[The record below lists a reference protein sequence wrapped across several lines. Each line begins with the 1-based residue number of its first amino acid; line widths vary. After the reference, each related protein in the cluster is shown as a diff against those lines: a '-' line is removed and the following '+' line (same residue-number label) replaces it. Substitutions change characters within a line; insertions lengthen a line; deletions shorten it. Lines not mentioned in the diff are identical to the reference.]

1 MSAVRRRLAAVA
13 AVVAALAGAAGGQ
26 MTHQGPFEPKSLEE
40 VERLALANAPA
51 LAVARAELAARR
63 AAAEATGILDDP
75 RLEVDARNFL
85 PAGEHDPAEA
95 MIVLEQP
102 LPGRGQRRAAREL
115 AAAEIALAEAE
126 AGGVEQRLLRDLR
139 LEWAEIYAL
148 SRELE
153 ALSEAH
159 ELLDLLVASAS
170 TLYGAGQTGLGA
182 PLMAQLELSRHDLDV
197 EAADA
202 KLTAA
207 AARLATLA
215 GGGASGA
222 IPRVAALPDVVLP
235 KIDPATA
242 APYTLEAVIAHR
254 RVLVAESRVAA
265 LEAGL
270 SPGFTVGGGL
280 LLMDGAD
287 PNLVARVGIELPFFR
302 ARRERPRIEEAR
314 FEVEA
319 YLARRHETELAARAE
334 LARWLAEGRR
344 LETVR
349 RRYREAVLPQGSAA
363 LDAARAELLAGR
375 GPLSEVLE
383 RFEDW
388 YHDRIDLAR
397 ADADLYAAWAEV
409 EALLA
414 SPLPAAPEGG
424 SR

>member
-1 MSAVRRRLAAVA
+1 MPAVRRRFAAVLAVHLLPWA
-13 AVVAALAGAAGGQ
+13 AAGQ
-26 MTHQGPFEPKSLEE
+26 MTHTVVFEPKTLEE
-40 VERLALANAPA
+40 VESLALANSPS
-51 LAVARAELAARR
+51 LAAARAELAARR
-63 AAAEATGILDDP
+63 AAAGAAGVLDDP
-75 RLEVDARNFL
+75 RLELDARNFL

-102 LPGRGQRRAAREL
+102 LPGHGQRRAERDL
-115 AAAEIALAEAE
+115 AAAEIGLAEVE
-126 AGGVEQRLLRDLR
+126 AGGAEQRLLRDVR
-139 LEWAEIYAL
+139 LAWAEIYAL

-153 ALSEAH
+153 AMSEAH

-170 TLYGAGQTGLGA
+170 TLYGAGQAGLGA

-207 AARLATLA
+207 AARLAALA
-215 GGGASGA
+215 GGGPSGA
-222 IPRVAALPDVVLP
+222 IPRVTALPEVVLP
-235 KIDPATA
+235 KVDPAAA
-242 APYTLEAVIAHR
+242 APFSLDAMIAHR
-254 RVLVAESRVAA
+254 RVLLAESRLAA

-280 LLMDGAD
+280 LVMDGAD
-287 PNLVARVGIELPFFR
+287 PNLVARVGVELPFFR
-302 ARRERPRIEEAR
+302 ARREKPRIEAAR
-314 FEVEA
+314 LEVEA
-319 YLARRHETELAARAE
+319 LLARRHETELGARAE

-397 ADADLYAAWAEV
+397 AEADRYVAWAEI

-414 SPLPAAPEGG
+414 SPLPAPSEGG